1 MLHIDFYLIE
11 DLFVRSIIEYQQ
23 YVQNI
28 QIYSFVTNSRGFDSF
43 SIEVGDLFET
53 PHSYLMN

>member
-11 DLFVRSIIEYQQ
+11 DLFVRSIIEYKQ

-28 QIYSFVTNSRGFDSF
+28 QIYPSITNSRGVGSF
-43 SIEVGDLFET
+43 SIEVGDFFES
-53 PHSYLMN
+53 PHSYLIN

>member
-11 DLFVRSIIEYQQ
+11 DLFVKPIIEYKQ

-28 QIYSFVTNSRGFDSF
+28 QIYYLLRIVEG
-43 SIEVGDLFET
+43 SI
-53 PHSYLMN
+53 HSLLK